1 MTTLIDF
8 NAIAAKVGQPA
19 VNDPSAFACLG
30 TVVGNDLVD
39 VLKLADAGN
48 EQGVKWLT
56 RYVTAARFLESLF
69 RIGFADAGFHQA
81 FRVLMQHGPERVRTV
96 ATAALRGD
104 GTAKRDISQWLLNA
118 ATGDDRPW
126 SPSASRRGTE
136 GPGPA
141 AATGTVAVLSRRN
154 SAMPA
159 PNSPTGEVRRSPQA
173 GAQDAPAAR
182 RPEQGQQRSAEG
194 PRQNGHPG
202 PLERRPEP
210 ARAPAAARPQSAFR
224 QPASRDEDTSGR
236 SSAPAPRTPQQ
247 GEQREYDSTHV
258 YGGRAA
264 LEFQAST
271 TKRGKATVQIDA
283 ATGSNKVYNWHDKII
298 FQLTKVE
305 MQLMTALLY
314 GHLRK
319 LHLSGHDDKWLNV
332 EHQEGQYAG
341 TIKFTMG
348 KGKADAFKPRT
359 VQLSYADMGEVH
371 SLFIRQ
377 TSTLLKVAPILVER
391 VVRQVATSY
400 TAAQEAR
407 AGQGG
412 GAQGG
417 SYGGRQGQDGQGGA
431 NRRYAHG

>member
-1 MTTLIDF
+1 MTTLTDF
-8 NAIAAKVGQPA
+8 NAIAAKVGQPT

-48 EQGVKWLT
+48 EQGVKWLA

-69 RIGFADAGFHQA
+69 RIGFGDAGFHQA
-81 FRVLMQHGPERVRTV
+81 FRVLMQHGPERVRNV

-118 ATGDDRPW
+118 ASGNDRPW
-126 SPSASRRGTE
+126 SPSAPRAGTQD
-136 GPGPA
+136 GQGNA
-141 AATGTVAVLSRRN
+141 GGGQVAVLSRHN

-159 PNSPTGEVRRSPQA
+159 PNTPTGEVRRA
-173 GAQDAPAAR
+173 GAPADRGAPAAR
-182 RPEQGQQRSAEG
+182 RPEQAHHTQAES
-194 PRQNGHPG
+194 PRQHGHPG
-202 PLERRPEP
+202 NQDRRPDP
-210 ARAPAAARPQSAFR
+210 APAAARPQSAFR
-224 QPASRDEDTSGR
+224 TPPPREAQR
-236 SSAPAPRTPQQ
+236 SNPPPAPRTPDR
-247 GEQREYDSTHV
+247 GEPREYDSTHV

-271 TKRGKATVQIDA
+271 TRGGNATVQIDA
-283 ATGSNKVYNWHDKII
+283 ATGSNKVYNWKDKIV

-305 MQLMTALLY
+305 MQLLTALLY
-314 GHLRK
+314 GHLSK

-391 VVRQVATSY
+391 VVKQVATSY
-400 TAAQEAR
+400 AAAQQAR
-407 AGQGG
+407 NGQGG
-412 GAQGG
+412 GQGG
-417 SYGGRQGQDGQGGA
+417 YGARQPQGGRGA
-431 NRRYAHG
+431 PQQQRYANG